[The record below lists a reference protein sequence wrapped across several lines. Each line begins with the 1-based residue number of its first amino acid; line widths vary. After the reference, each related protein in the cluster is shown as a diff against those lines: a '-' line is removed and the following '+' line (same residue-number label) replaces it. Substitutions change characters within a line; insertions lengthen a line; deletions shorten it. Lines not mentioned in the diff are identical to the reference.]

1 MNAIVQSITELNR
14 VKLGAMIGATVL
26 LLGFF
31 IFLATRASNPA
42 MSPIYTNVTLE
53 DSGAIVEE
61 LEKAGVPYELTA
73 GGKQIMVPSD
83 KVEQMR
89 VKLASLGLPNSGSMV
104 GYEIFDESDALGTS
118 NFVLNVNKLRALEGE
133 LARTITSLS
142 QVESARV
149 HLVIPK
155 RELFTREKTDP
166 TASVVLKVRGA
177 AGLEKGE
184 IAAVKHLV
192 ATAVPGLKPS
202 HITIVD
208 DKGNMLARG
217 VDDENDP
224 EVLASNA
231 DEFRANMERKLEGTI
246 ESLLEK
252 SVGVGKVQAKVNAD
266 IDFDR
271 IVTNSETFDPE
282 GQVARSVQTIEEL
295 EKENERDV
303 KDNVSVGN
311 NLPDA
316 QAQQGGLMNDRNM
329 QRTDETTNFEISKVV
344 KNHIKQTGSIK
355 RLSVAVLVDGTYVPN
370 ADGENVYAPRSK
382 EELDTLTTLVRSAV
396 GYDPE
401 RGDTV
406 EVLNMPFVGSDFAE
420 QESPYA
426 WLEKDA
432 TSLIQTAV
440 LAGVALLVIMM
451 IIRPLVQKTIATHDT
466 EDAEE
471 KELQRLLGSSPI
483 AGQLADLTDDDEDDS
498 TVNIDK
504 IAGGVKSSLYR
515 KVNELI
521 EGHPEETLGVLRA
534 WAFEKDE

>member
-14 VKLGAMIGATVL
+14 VKLGAMVAATVL

-89 VKLASLGLPNSGSMV
+89 VKLASLGLPNSGSMI

-133 LARTITSLS
+133 LARTITSLA
-142 QVESARV
+142 QVETARV

-166 TASVVLKVRGA
+166 TASVVLKVRSA

-231 DEFRANMERKLEGTI
+231 DEFRSNLERKLEGTI

-252 SVGVGKVQAKVNAD
+252 SVGTGKVQAKVNAD

-311 NLPDA
+311 NLPDT
-316 QAQQGGLMNDRNM
+316 QAQQGALLNDRNV

-344 KNHIKQTGSIK
+344 KNHVKQTGSIK
-355 RLSVAVLVDGTYVPN
+355 RLSVAVLVDGTYAPN
-370 ADGENVYAPRSK
+370 ADGENVYTPRSK

-396 GYDPE
+396 GYDPD

-420 QESPYA
+420 QQSPYA
-426 WLEKDA
+426 WLERDA
-432 TSLIQTAV
+432 ASIIQTLVLAAVAV
-440 LAGVALLVIMM
+440 LVVLM
-451 IIRPLVQKTIATHDT
+451 IIRPLVQKTIASQES

-471 KELQRLLGSSPI
+471 RELQRLLGSSPI
-483 AGQLADLTDDDEDDS
+483 AGHLADLTDDDEDDS
-498 TVNIDK
+498 TVTIDK

-521 EGHPEETLGVLRA
+521 EGHPEETLGVLRS
-534 WAFEKDE
+534 WAFEKDD